1 MHLDKVKYDM
11 KNARKKNNFLSNL
24 KKIIIIS
31 EEIFI
36 FMENNNMLFYVKF
49 YIVML
54 FMLFKFLQHFYNIC
68 QLYIMHLFN
77 KTIRIIDYNDNFK
90 VFVIEFWL
98 LLLDNLQK
106 IFTSFPRQLAFFFFL
121 TIIREQ

>member
-1 MHLDKVKYDM
+1 MHLDKVKYDT
-11 KNARKKNNFLSNL
+11 KNARKKNSFLSNL
-24 KKIIIIS
+24 KKIIFIS

-68 QLYIMHLFN
+68 QLYIMRLFN
-77 KTIRIIDYNDNFK
+77 KTIQIIDYNDNFK

-98 LLLDNLQK
+98 LLLDNPQK
-106 IFTSFPRQLAFFFFL
+106 ILTSFPR
-121 TIIREQ
+121 